1 MIAPLQRSGGPL
13 LVVGVGNPLM
23 TDDGIGLAALARL
36 RSEWELDSGVELVDG
51 GMWALS
57 LLPQVEDAAGLLL
70 LDAIDGG
77 GTPGSVI
84 ELESREIPLF
94 LGTRLSPHQMGVRD
108 LLALCALRGTLP
120 ERTAALGIQPAVIA
134 LGTTL
139 SPPAEAALDA
149 LLERVARRLSDWG
162 WPATRRRK
170 AALAHA

>member
-1 MIAPLQRSGGPL
+1 
-13 LVVGVGNPLM
+13 M
-23 TDDGIGLAALARL
+23 TDDGIGLAALAKMRAG
-36 RSEWELDSGVELVDG
+36 WELDPGVELVDG

-57 LLPQVEDAAGLLL
+57 LLPQVEDAGGLLL

-77 GTPGSVI
+77 GSPGSVI
-84 ELESREIPLF
+84 ELEGREIPLF

-120 ERTAALGIQPAVIA
+120 ERTAALGIQPAVIE

-139 SPPAEAALDA
+139 SPPAEAALDP
-149 LLERVARRLSDWG
+149 LLERVARRLREWG
-162 WPATRRRK
+162 WTATRRRE